1 MFNLFKKE
9 NTDLKHPIFNNN
21 SWAVP
26 KETVI
31 GQHERKVTKINL
43 KDNKECIVY
52 DNFLEQRFFDDIFRV
67 LTQANF
73 PWYLNES
80 VSNPGDGLFQFVHVF
95 YDRNTWI
102 SNEERIISPVI
113 NTIHEVISEHPIL
126 IRIKANIRPRSYKLD
141 PAPYH
146 KDCTWLQDRKI
157 WYTGILYVTDND
169 GYTFFEGC
177 DEKIQSKE
185 NRFIVFPSDV
195 SHSGTTSTNDQD
207 GIKQHRILINFN
219 WF

>member
-1 MFNLFKKE
+1 MFKLSNIFPNQSK
-9 NTDLKHPIFNNN
+9 DLRDPIIETN
-21 SWAVP
+21 SWTVP
-26 KETVI
+26 TEKII
-31 GQHERKVTKINL
+31 GGHKREIKKIDIGNG
-43 KDNKECIVY
+43 KECTIY
-52 DNFLEQRFFDDIFRV
+52 DNFLEQRFFDDIFRI

-102 SNEERIISPVI
+102 SNEERTISPVI

-126 IRIKANIRPRSYKLD
+126 IRIKGNIRPRSYELD

-146 KDCTWLQDRKI
+146 KDCTWLQDRKT
-157 WYTGILYVTDND
+157 WYTGILYVTNND
-169 GYTFFEGC
+169 GYTFFEDC
-177 DEKIQSKE
+177 DEKIESVE

-195 SHSGTTSTNDQD
+195 SHSGTAATNGQ
-207 GIKQHRILINFN
+207 RILINFN